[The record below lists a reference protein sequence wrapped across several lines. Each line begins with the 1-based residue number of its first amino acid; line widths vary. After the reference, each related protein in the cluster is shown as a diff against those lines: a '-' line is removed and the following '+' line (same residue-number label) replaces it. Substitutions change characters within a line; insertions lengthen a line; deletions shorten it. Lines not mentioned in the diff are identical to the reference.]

1 MKVPKFLIY
10 PVTLLFVG
18 GMLISE
24 ILQNTSLSCILIIV
38 TFLGCLHKKYRVLAL
53 FIFLPL
59 GSLHQQIFYSLPTH
73 HYSNFN
79 KKGQNKTTIIQLT
92 ESLKA
97 NEYQYR
103 FYGKIVQIDDQK
115 TNGSVLVGIDKKG
128 LETVPENGDFVLTQ
142 VATKPLQSRVNPG
155 GFDYKAYLK
164 KIKVYDQINLSSEE
178 IDIHKNN
185 NKINPLSFLRSVNG
199 KIEKKLDHS
208 PLSTASK
215 NLIKTLILGKRNA
228 LDQELIQAYAN
239 AGVIHILAISGL
251 HIGIIML
258 FLGYALKPIKWI
270 TKSNGAYLLCVIA
283 SLWGFAVFTGNSPSV
298 TRAVTMFTGFAIGKY
313 SHRIHNTFH
322 LLVVS
327 FFLLLVIYPPFL
339 FKVGFQM
346 SYLAVLGII
355 KINPLIQELWRP
367 RFLVLRRF
375 WEITCVCLAAQIA
388 VAPLSIFYF
397 HQFPG
402 LFLLSNWLI
411 LPLFGLF
418 LIVSLLLVVLIG
430 LKIEIG
436 LISVGYDSIVYMM
449 NEAVLW
455 IANQEHFLFQN
466 MKLSLISLVIIYAL
480 MILIY
485 SSIKFKKINYVIGA
499 FATIIILQMI
509 LFLEKWEHSKIN
521 QLWLLY
527 QHEKTLIAHHT
538 PNKLLLYSPQDI
550 SGEERV
556 INDFKNEY
564 PIDEVEIKT
573 FKNTFVRNET
583 ELLVLDERVIY
594 KIPNIQPTHLLLSND
609 PKVNLDRVLENIQ
622 PTMVIADG
630 SNPPWSINRWKKS
643 CEKRNISFINL
654 REQGA
659 YKINL

>member
-1 MKVPKFLIY
+1 
-10 PVTLLFVG
+10 
-18 GMLISE
+18 
-24 ILQNTSLSCILIIV
+24 
-38 TFLGCLHKKYRVLAL
+38 
-53 FIFLPL
+53 
-59 GSLHQQIFYSLPTH
+59 
-73 HYSNFN
+73 
-79 KKGQNKTTIIQLT
+79 
-92 ESLKA
+92 
-97 NEYQYR
+97 
-103 FYGKIVQIDDQK
+103 
-115 TNGSVLVGIDKKG
+115 LVGIDKKG
-128 LETVPENGDFVLTQ
+128 LETVPENGDFVFTQ
-142 VATKPLQSRVNPG
+142 VATKPLQSRINPG

-164 KIKVYDQINLSSEE
+164 KIKVCDQINLSSEE
-178 IDIHKNN
+178 IVIHKNN

-239 AGVIHILAISGL
+239 AGVIDILAISGL
-251 HIGIIML
+251 HMGIIML

-270 TKSNGAYLLCVIA
+270 TKSNGTYLLFIIA
-283 SLWGFAVFTGNSPSV
+283 SLWSFAVFTGNSPSV

-355 KINPLIQELWRP
+355 KINPLIQQLWRP
-367 RFLVLRRF
+367 RFFVLRRF

-402 LFLLSNWLI
+402 LFLLSNWLVI
-411 LPLFGLF
+411 PLFGLF

-466 MKLSLISLVIIYAL
+466 MRLSLISLVTIYTL

-485 SSIKFKKINYVIGA
+485 GSIKFKKINYVIGA
-499 FATIIILQMI
+499 FASIIILQMI

-527 QHEKTLIAHHT
+527 QHEKTLIVHHT
-538 PNKLLLYSPQDI
+538 PNKLFLYSPQDI

-609 PKVNLDRVLENIQ
+609 PKVNLDRVLANIQ

-630 SNPPWSINRWKKS
+630 SNPPWSINRWRKK
-643 CEKRNISFINL
+643 L
-654 REQGA
+654 
-659 YKINL
+659 